1 MILNKLVQGEKVKKE
16 EIKSFLKDYLNGNKT
31 EVEAASF
38 LTALR
43 MRGETA
49 EEIAA
54 VVEVMNEVA
63 IHLNLDEE
71 IRENAIDTCGTG
83 GDEKSTFNIST
94 ACAFVVAGAGVYV
107 AKHGNRAVSSRC
119 GSADVLNVLGVN
131 INIEKEKAERILK
144 QAGIVFLFSPLF
156 HPAMKKIAQVRK
168 ALGFRTL
175 FNIIGPLLN
184 PAGVRK
190 QLIGVPSQAM
200 MDILSSVIKLLG
212 NRRIILVN
220 SMDGLDEVSV
230 CADTHIA
237 DVNGIFI
244 KKYTISPEDFGINRY
259 NLDVLKGRD
268 VEGNSRIMMD
278 VLNNKSSAYRDATL
292 VNASV
297 ALLTADR
304 VKDLK
309 EGYKIAELSLATGK
323 AKQKFELLK
332 RLSND

>member
-1 MILNKLVQGEKVKKE
+1 MLSKLVQRESVKKE
-16 EIKSFLKDYLNGNKT
+16 EIKSFLKDYLGERKT
-31 EVEAASF
+31 EAEMASF

-43 MRGETA
+43 MREETA

-54 VVEVMNEVA
+54 VVEIMDEVA
-63 IHLNLDEE
+63 IHLNLDDE

-83 GDEKSTFNIST
+83 GDEKGTFNIST
-94 ACAFVVAGAGVYV
+94 ACAFIVAGAGVYV

-119 GSADVLNVLGVN
+119 GSADLLNALGIN
-131 INIEKEKAERILK
+131 INLEKEKAEKILK
-144 QAGIVFLFSPLF
+144 QAGIIFLFAPLF

-184 PAGVRK
+184 PAGVKR

-200 MDILSSVIKLLG
+200 MDTLSAVIKLLG
-212 NRRIILVN
+212 NRRIMLVN

-237 DVNGIFI
+237 DVNGMFI
-244 KKYTISPEDFGINRY
+244 KKYTISPGDFGIKRY
-259 NLDVLKGRD
+259 RLGVLKGGE
-268 VEGNSRIMMD
+268 VTENTCIMMD
-278 VLNNKSSAYRDATL
+278 VLNNKDSAYRDAAL

-309 EGYKIAELSLATGK
+309 EGYKMAELSLASGK
-323 AKQKFELLK
+323 AKQKFELLRK
-332 RLSND
+332 LSND

>member
-1 MILNKLVQGEKVKKE
+1 MLSKLIQGESVKKE
-16 EIKSFLKDYLNGNKT
+16 EIKSFLKDYLGERKT
-31 EVEAASF
+31 EAEMASF

-54 VVEVMNEVA
+54 VVEIMDEVA
-63 IHLNLDEE
+63 IHLNLDDE

-83 GDEKSTFNIST
+83 GDEKGTFNIST
-94 ACAFVVAGAGVYV
+94 ACAFIVAGAGVYV

-119 GSADVLNVLGVN
+119 GSADLLNALGIN
-131 INIEKEKAERILK
+131 INLEKKKAEKILK
-144 QAGIVFLFSPLF
+144 QAGIVFLFAPLF

-184 PAGVRK
+184 PAGVKR

-200 MDILSSVIKLLG
+200 MDTLSAVIKLLG
-212 NRRIILVN
+212 NRRIMLVN

-237 DVNGIFI
+237 DVNGMFI
-244 KKYTISPEDFGINRY
+244 KKYTISPEDFGIKRY
-259 NLDVLKGRD
+259 RLGVLKGGD
-268 VEGNSRIMMD
+268 VAENTCIMMD
-278 VLNNKSSAYRDATL
+278 VLNNKGSAYRDAAL

-297 ALLTADR
+297 VLLTADR

-309 EGYKIAELSLATGK
+309 EGYKMAELSLASGK
-323 AKQKFELLK
+323 AKQKFELLRK
-332 RLSND
+332 LSND

>member
-1 MILNKLVQGEKVKKE
+1 MLSKLVQGESVKKE
-16 EIKSFLKDYLNGNKT
+16 EIKSFLKDYLGERKT
-31 EVEAASF
+31 EAEMASF

-54 VVEVMNEVA
+54 VVEIMDEVA
-63 IHLNLDEE
+63 IHLNLDDE

-83 GDEKSTFNIST
+83 GDEKGTFNIST

-119 GSADVLNVLGVN
+119 GSADLLNALGIN
-131 INIEKEKAERILK
+131 INLEKEKAEKILK
-144 QAGIVFLFSPLF
+144 QAGIVFLFAPLF

-184 PAGVRK
+184 PAGVKR
-190 QLIGVPSQAM
+190 QLIGVPSGEM
-200 MDILSSVIKLLG
+200 MDTLSAVIKLLG
-212 NRRIILVN
+212 NRRIMLVN

-237 DVNGIFI
+237 DVNGMFI
-244 KKYTISPEDFGINRY
+244 KKYTISPEDFGIKRY
-259 NLDVLKGRD
+259 KLGVLKGKD
-268 VEGNSRIMMD
+268 VTENARIMMD
-278 VLNNKSSAYRDATL
+278 VLNNKGSAYRDAVL
-292 VNASV
+292 LNASV
-297 ALLTADR
+297 ALLAADKA
-304 VKDLK
+304 KDLK
-309 EGYKIAELSLATGK
+309 QGYEMAKQSIESGK
-323 AKQKFELLK
+323 AKQKFELLRK
-332 RLSND
+332 LSND